1 MCLPINF
8 AIFCVP
14 DSMESVVIRGQRV
27 ILDRALARL
36 FNVSIKVL
44 KDTVRRNRQRFPPDF
59 VFQLTIEEVKALDL
73 IKRSGLTSQ
82 RKHVRRRP
90 YAFTEVGILM
100 LSSVLKSERAIQANI
115 QIIRAF
121 IYHTAKKHKS
131 QKRFS
136 RPSCVFCASLRS

>member
-1 MCLPINF
+1 
-8 AIFCVP
+8 
-14 DSMESVVIRGQRV
+14 MESLVIRGQTV

-44 KDTVRRNRQRFPPDF
+44 KESVRRNRKRFPPDF
-59 VFQLTIEEVKALDL
+59 VFQLTIEEVRALDVV
-73 IKRSGLTSQ
+73 KRSGLTSQ
-82 RKHVRRRP
+82 RKHIRRRP

-121 IYHTAKKHKS
+121 IHHATKKHIS

-136 RPSCVFCASLRS
+136 SASCAFCASLRL